1 MINAAMAAQTRTTI
15 AAIFA
20 FERLDFG
27 GFSGSS
33 FSGAVD
39 QASGASRGAV
49 GYRFIGE

>member
-1 MINAAMAAQTRTTI
+1 MINAAATVHTSTTI
-15 AAIFA
+15 AAIFTL
-20 FERLDFG
+20 ERLDFG

-39 QASGASRGAV
+39 QASGASGGAV